1 MTRAA
6 KLRPVTT
13 DTSRAELAAALSDVA
28 RVGPF
33 FVLETP
39 APPERDAW
47 VPFGHLH
54 AEPGPLRDRIAQVRV
69 ALGSDDRVAAS
80 IAFQGLV
87 ARLVA
92 APLAAVV
99 LHGVLPDPAGLS
111 RRPDGEDPWAPGLPE
126 MAGIPSPDPAR
137 DPDGAA
143 ALVAGALLDG
153 LVSPL
158 VETVRSLVPVSAHV
172 LWGNVASSLSGA
184 GRVLDPARPRSRP
197 ALLGLL
203 GGLLAREPL
212 AGTGRLLRLEPDR
225 PDTEWGFR
233 RRSCCL
239 YYRIPGGGT
248 CGDCVLTGQ

>member
-1 MTRAA
+1 MTRPA
-6 KLRPVTT
+6 KLPPVTT
-13 DTSRAELAAALSDVA
+13 DASRADLDAALGDVA

-33 FVLETP
+33 FVLDTP
-39 APPERDAW
+39 GDGERDAW
-47 VPFGHLH
+47 VPFRHLQ
-54 AEPGPLRDRIAQVRV
+54 ADPGPLGDRIAQVR
-69 ALGSDDRVAAS
+69 ATLGSDDRVAAS

-111 RRPDGEDPWAPGLPE
+111 RRPDGEDPWAPGLPDV
-126 MAGIPSPDPAR
+126 AGVRSPDPAR
-137 DPDGAA
+137 DPEGAA
-143 ALVAGALLDG
+143 ALVADELLDG
-153 LVSPL
+153 LVTPL
-158 VETVRSLVPVSAHV
+158 VGAVRSLVGVSAHV
-172 LWGNVASSLSGA
+172 LWGNVASALSGA

-212 AGTGRLLRLEPDR
+212 AGTGRLLRLDDR

-239 YYRIPGGGT
+239 YYRVPGGGT
-248 CGDCVLTGQ
+248 CGDCVLTG

>member
-1 MTRAA
+1 M
-6 KLRPVTT
+6 
-13 DTSRAELAAALSDVA
+13 SRTAQVRTALQDVA
-28 RVGPF
+28 GIGPF

-39 APPERDAW
+39 GPDGAGAW
-47 VPFGHLH
+47 VPFRRLQ
-54 AEPGPLRDRIAQVRV
+54 AAPGPLGDRIAQVRV

-111 RRPDGEDPWAPGLPE
+111 RRPDGDDPWAPGMPDVT
-126 MAGIPSPDPAR
+126 GTWVPDPAE
-137 DPDGAA
+137 DPDGAS
-143 ALVAGALLDG
+143 ALVAGELLDG
-153 LVSPL
+153 LVAPL
-158 VETVRSLVPVSAHV
+158 VEAVRALVPVSGHV

-184 GRVLDPARPRSRP
+184 GRVLDPARPASRP
-197 ALLGLL
+197 ALLALL
-203 GGLLAREPL
+203 AGLLARAPL
-212 AGTGRLLRLEPDR
+212 AGTGRLLRLEEDR
-225 PDTEWGFR
+225 QDTEWGFR

-248 CGDCVLTGQ
+248 CGDCVLTATRGRS